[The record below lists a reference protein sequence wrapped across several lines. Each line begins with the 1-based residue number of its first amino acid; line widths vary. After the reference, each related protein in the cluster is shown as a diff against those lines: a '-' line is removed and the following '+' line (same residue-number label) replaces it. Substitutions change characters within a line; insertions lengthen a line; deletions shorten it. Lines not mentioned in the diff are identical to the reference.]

1 MEVKINRVNVVNE
14 VLKHLEENILSGVW
28 LPGQKI
34 DTEISLSKKLN
45 VSRASIHSAI
55 QQLTAI
61 GVLESFQGKGTYVK
75 SISTIEL
82 QNRLN
87 TLTRGVSLRT
97 MMEFRIILEG
107 GICKALASNI
117 SEDTLREL
125 YHCVEELSKNRD
137 NPQSTK
143 YWDLHFHRTLYIA
156 SQNELIVQSLQVICD
171 ELERSHMEHYNAKTI
186 DMTIKYHKTIADC
199 LKAGNGAEARQN
211 MIFHLASTPC
221 DPPFDLESL
230 ETIEASL
237 FNWND

>member
-1 MEVKINRVNVVNE
+1 MEINRVNVVNE
-14 VLKHLEENILSGVW
+14 VLKHLEENLLSGNW

-34 DTEISLSKKLN
+34 DTEIALSKKLN

-87 TLTRGVSLRT
+87 ALSRGVSLRT

-107 GICKALASNI
+107 GVCKALASNI
-117 SEDTLREL
+117 SEGTLQEL
-125 YHCVEELSKNRD
+125 YRCVEELSRNRD

-156 SQNELIVQSLQVICD
+156 TQNELIVQSLQIICD
-171 ELERSHMEHYNAKTI
+171 ELERTHMEHYSPKAI
-186 DMTIKYHKTIADC
+186 DMTVKYHKAIVDC
-199 LKAGNGAEARQN
+199 LKAGDGDGARRN
-211 MIFHLASTPC
+211 MVFHLASPPC

-230 ETIEASL
+230 DRIEASL
-237 FNWND
+237 FMRD